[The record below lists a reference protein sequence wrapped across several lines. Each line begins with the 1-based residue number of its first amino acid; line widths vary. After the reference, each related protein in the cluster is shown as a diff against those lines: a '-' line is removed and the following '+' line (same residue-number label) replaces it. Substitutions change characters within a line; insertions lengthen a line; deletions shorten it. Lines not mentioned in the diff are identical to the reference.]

1 MLRASLLLLWWILT
15 GCNPAPGS
23 TSTLTLQL
31 RVNDKPLSCDSVFS
45 LTDEAVSLTDKAISQ
60 AGRVWQLQQFQ
71 LYVSNFRLNNR
82 PLLLDTAALHQQ
94 ADIALLG
101 TVCDG
106 ADNWQLQF
114 ATPLAAGQLSFTL
127 GVPAVLNHQDPL
139 RAAAPLNQSDMFWS
153 WQQGYKYLRLDIHS
167 TAQPAQ
173 QWSLHLGATG
183 CRSASPMRAPEAD
196 CNKPN
201 RVTINLDYLPGQQLI
216 LDLAP
221 ILAGVNLSADNHCMS
236 DPNRLSC
243 QTLLPRLGIGALPQ
257 GWSMQ

>member
-1 MLRASLLLLWWILT
+1 MLRAGLLLLSCILT
-15 GCNPAPGS
+15 GCNPAPGT

-31 RVNDKPLSCDSVFS
+31 RVNAKPVSCDTAFS
-45 LTDEAVSLTDKAISQ
+45 LTEKA
-60 AGRVWQLQQFQ
+60 WQLQQFQ
-71 LYVSNFRLNNR
+71 LYVSDFRLNNM
-82 PLLLDTAALHQQ
+82 PLPLDTAALHQQ

-114 ATPLAAGQLSFTL
+114 AKPLTAGQLSFTL
-127 GVPAVLNHQDPL
+127 GVPAALNHQDPL

-167 TAQPAQ
+167 TAQPGQ

-183 CRSASPMRAPEAD
+183 CRSASPMRAPEAG
-196 CNKPN
+196 CNNPN
-201 RVTINLDYLPGQQLI
+201 RVAINLDYLPGQQLV

-221 ILAGVNLSADNHCMS
+221 ILTGVYLSADNHCMS

-243 QTLLPRLGIGALPQ
+243 QTLLPRLGIGARPQ
-257 GWSMQ
+257 GWSVQ

>member
-1 MLRASLLLLWWILT
+1 MLRAGLLLLSCILT
-15 GCNPAPGS
+15 GCNPAPGT

-31 RVNDKPLSCDSVFS
+31 RINDKPLSCD
-45 LTDEAVSLTDKAISQ
+45 EAFSQ
-60 AGRVWQLQQFQ
+60 AGRALSQTEKAWQLQQFQ
-71 LYVSNFRLNNR
+71 LYVSDFRLNNM

-114 ATPLAAGQLSFTL
+114 AGPLTAGQLSFTL
-127 GVPAVLNHQDPL
+127 GVPAALNHQEPL

-167 TAQPAQ
+167 TAQPAR

-183 CRSASPMRAPEAD
+183 CRSASPMRAPQAD
-196 CNKPN
+196 CSNPN
-201 RVTINLDYLPGQQLI
+201 RVTVSLNYQPGQQLT

-221 ILAGVNLSADNHCMS
+221 ILAGINLSADNHCMS

-243 QTLLPRLGIGALPQ
+243 QTLLPRLGIGARPQ